1 MCSHGEEGLIAEK
14 RKEQQ
19 SVQTVQN
26 IAEEMTLQEE
36 RMHAEAAD
44 TNQIEQKPSFLS
56 RVNKFVGKNEPADA
70 AEMKQAK
77 TLKHYHAVKKEV
89 FSRREN
95 ERSIA
100 QQNQALEELCEKQ
113 RKISYATPEFTG
125 ILDAITKFLHAKSE
139 EAQQKALLSA
149 REKIKTYLHQHDANQ
164 DDREYE
170 LWMHIQAYDTYL
182 DLNTNGSLDRKGQV
196 HKAGEHEKNPKARML
211 TVWTDVKNQSL
222 FPHEPS
228 IHDIQ
233 QRTVQDCYMMSSLAA
248 IAHFTPEYI
257 KQSMRDNGDGTVTV
271 RFFDEKQSDVY
282 YEATSIGEL
291 TKDYAEA
298 KETEKEKIDRKILL
312 KLFSEFSVNEQLQE
326 QWKETWEKEELSA
339 KETGK
344 EKVAEEKVE
353 EKKAEKEES
362 EDLVGFEVLEDLETS
377 DDFEMPEDFET
388 LEDFA
393 TEKKTTGKSIEQ
405 SVVKGYV
412 SRLKILQ
419 GSFSSS
425 NEAWLNEIVDAI
437 LKSETAVSSRM
448 RAMLD
453 RIHSAEPEQAETIT
467 REAFEEFAK
476 QLCTDATANEEVLGV
491 WRKTNQQTQEQRL
504 RNEAVYVTVT
514 KEVARFGGAV
524 DAYAA
529 DSLWVQ
535 MIEKAA
541 AVHYGG
547 EKGYEGISLGR
558 SCDFLK
564 HFLNQNYEPGT
575 DKYIINAPMESFEV
589 HGVRITQ
596 EKITEHIRQ
605 IQRKKKSVAVSVED
619 MLGQLNADKECREI
633 FRDRADIE
641 LLASELVSKFGMV
654 HSAFSHNYTEQAMAV
669 FEDYQERLQQ
679 KECIIVGCTWDK
691 EQAAWLTDS
700 GIRNGHAYSVVDCFE
715 EDGHKFVTM
724 RDPYALFKREY
735 IKETDKSG
743 AESYRI
749 KNASSIGLSKN
760 DSNGLF
766 NMELN
771 DYLMTFHEYTARKVH

>member
-19 SVQTVQN
+19 SVQTVQS
-26 IAEEMTLQEE
+26 ITEEMTLQEE

-77 TLKHYHAVKKEV
+77 TLKHYHAVKKEA

-125 ILDAITKFLHAKSE
+125 ILDAVIKFLHAESD
-139 EAQQKALLSA
+139 EAQQKSLLSA
-149 REKIKTYLHQHDANQ
+149 RELIKTYLDTHDPDQ

-170 LWMHIQAYDTYL
+170 LWMHIQGYDTYL
-182 DLNTNGSLDRKGQV
+182 DLNMNGCLDTKRYI
-196 HKAGEHEKNPKARML
+196 HKTGEHEKNPKARTL
-211 TVWTDVKNQSL
+211 TVWTNVEKQSL

-271 RFFDEKQSDVY
+271 RFYDEKTSDVY
-282 YEATSIGEL
+282 YKASTIEEL
-291 TKDYAEA
+291 TKDYSGAEQA
-298 KETEKEKIDRKILL
+298 DREKIDRKLLL

-326 QWKETWEKEELSA
+326 QWKETWEKGALPVEDENGES
-339 KETGK
+339 K
-344 EKVAEEKVE
+344 AEEKTV
-353 EKKAEKEES
+353 AEGELGEI
-362 EDLVGFEVLEDLETS
+362 
-377 DDFEMPEDFET
+377 DDFEFLDDFET
-388 LEDFA
+388 EIQ
-393 TEKKTTGKSIEQ
+393 TTDGNPENP
-405 SVVKGYV
+405 VVKGYV
-412 SRLKILQ
+412 SRLKNLQ
-419 GSFSSS
+419 NSFSSS
-425 NEAWLNEIVDAI
+425 NEAWLNEMIDAI
-437 LKSETAVSSRM
+437 LKSETEAGGKLRSV
-448 RAMLD
+448 LD
-453 RIHSAEPEQAETIT
+453 RIHSGGPEQAAMIAG
-467 REAFEEFAK
+467 EAFEEFAK
-476 QLCTDATANEEVLGV
+476 QMCTNDAANEELLGL
-491 WRKTNQQTQEQRL
+491 WRKTNRQTSEQRL

-654 HSAFSHNYTEQAMAV
+654 HSAFSHNYTEQAVAV

>member
-77 TLKHYHAVKKEV
+77 TLKHYHAVKKEA

-125 ILDAITKFLHAKSE
+125 ILDAVIKFLHAESD
-139 EAQQKALLSA
+139 EAQQKTLLSA
-149 REKIKTYLHQHDANQ
+149 RELIKTYLDTHDPDQN
-164 DDREYE
+164 DREYE
-170 LWMHIQAYDTYL
+170 LWMHIQGYDTYL
-182 DLNTNGSLDRKGQV
+182 DLNTNGCLDTKRHI
-196 HKAGEHEKNPKARML
+196 HKTGEHEKNPKARTL
-211 TVWTDVKNQSL
+211 TVWTNVEKQSL

-271 RFFDEKQSDVY
+271 RFYDEKTSDVY
-282 YEATSIGEL
+282 YKAATIEEL
-291 TKDYAEA
+291 TKDYSGAEQA
-298 KETEKEKIDRKILL
+298 DREKIDRKLLL

-326 QWKETWEKEELSA
+326 QWKETWEKGALPVEDENGES
-339 KETGK
+339 K
-344 EKVAEEKVE
+344 AEEKTAAEGELGEIDDVE
-353 EKKAEKEES
+353 F
-362 EDLVGFEVLEDLETS
+362 L
-377 DDFEMPEDFET
+377 DDFE
-388 LEDFA
+388 
-393 TEKKTTGKSIEQ
+393 TEIQTADENP
-405 SVVKGYV
+405 VVKGYV
-412 SRLKILQ
+412 SRLKNLQ
-419 GSFSSS
+419 NSFSSS
-425 NEAWLNEIVDAI
+425 NEAWLNEMIDAI
-437 LKSETAVSSRM
+437 LKSETEAGGKLRSV
-448 RAMLD
+448 LD
-453 RIHSAEPEQAETIT
+453 RIHSGGPEQVAMIAG
-467 REAFEEFAK
+467 EAFEEFAK
-476 QLCTDATANEEVLGV
+476 QMCTNDAANEELLGL
-491 WRKTNQQTQEQRL
+491 WRKTNRQTSEQRL

>member
-19 SVQTVQN
+19 SVQTVQS
-26 IAEEMTLQEE
+26 ITEEMTLQEE

-44 TNQIEQKPSFLS
+44 TNQIEQRPSFLS

-77 TLKHYHAVKKEV
+77 TLKHYHAAKKEA

-113 RKISYATPEFTG
+113 RKISYATPEFTE
-125 ILDAITKFLHAKSE
+125 ILDAVIKFLHAESD
-139 EAQQKALLSA
+139 EAQQKTLLSA
-149 REKIKTYLHQHDANQ
+149 RELIKTYLDTHDPDQ

-170 LWMHIQAYDTYL
+170 LWMHIQGYDTYL
-182 DLNTNGSLDRKGQV
+182 DLNTNGCLDTKRHI
-196 HKAGEHEKNPKARML
+196 HKTGEHEKNPKARTL
-211 TVWTDVKNQSL
+211 TVWTNVEKQTL

-271 RFFDEKQSDVY
+271 RFYDEKTSDVY
-282 YEATSIGEL
+282 YKAATIEEL
-291 TKDYAEA
+291 TKDYSGAEQA
-298 KETEKEKIDRKILL
+298 DREKIDRKLLL

-326 QWKETWEKEELSA
+326 QWKETWEKGALPVEDENGES
-339 KETGK
+339 K
-344 EKVAEEKVE
+344 AEEKTAAEGELGEIDEVE
-353 EKKAEKEES
+353 F
-362 EDLVGFEVLEDLETS
+362 L
-377 DDFEMPEDFET
+377 DDFETEIQTTDGNPENP
-388 LEDFA
+388 
-393 TEKKTTGKSIEQ
+393 
-405 SVVKGYV
+405 VVKGYV
-412 SRLKILQ
+412 SRLKNLQ
-419 GSFSSS
+419 NSFSSS
-425 NEAWLNEIVDAI
+425 NEAWLDEMIDAI
-437 LKSETAVSSRM
+437 LKSETEAGGKLRSV
-448 RAMLD
+448 LD
-453 RIHSAEPEQAETIT
+453 RIHSGGPEQAAMIAG
-467 REAFEEFAK
+467 EAFEEFAK
-476 QLCTDATANEEVLGV
+476 QMCTNDAANEELLGL
-491 WRKTNQQTQEQRL
+491 WRKTNRQTSEQRL

-654 HSAFSHNYTEQAMAV
+654 HSAFSHNYTEQAVAV

>member
-19 SVQTVQN
+19 SVQTVQS
-26 IAEEMTLQEE
+26 ITEEMTLQEE

-77 TLKHYHAVKKEV
+77 TLKHYHAAKKEA

-125 ILDAITKFLHAKSE
+125 ILDAVIKFLHAESD
-139 EAQQKALLSA
+139 EAQQKTLLSA
-149 REKIKTYLHQHDANQ
+149 RELIKTYLDTHDPDQ

-170 LWMHIQAYDTYL
+170 LWMHIQGYDTYL
-182 DLNTNGSLDRKGQV
+182 DLNTNGCLDTKRHI
-196 HKAGEHEKNPKARML
+196 HKTGEHEKNPKARTL
-211 TVWTDVKNQSL
+211 TVWTNVEKQSL

-271 RFFDEKQSDVY
+271 RFYDEKTSDVY
-282 YEATSIGEL
+282 YKAATIEEL
-291 TKDYAEA
+291 TKDYSGAEQA
-298 KETEKEKIDRKILL
+298 DREKIDRKLLL

-326 QWKETWEKEELSA
+326 QWKETWEKGALPVEDENGES
-339 KETGK
+339 K
-344 EKVAEEKVE
+344 AEEKTA
-353 EKKAEKEES
+353 AEGELGEI
-362 EDLVGFEVLEDLETS
+362 
-377 DDFEMPEDFET
+377 DDFEFLDDFET
-388 LEDFA
+388 EIQ
-393 TEKKTTGKSIEQ
+393 TTDGNP
-405 SVVKGYV
+405 VVKGYV
-412 SRLKILQ
+412 SRLKNLQ
-419 GSFSSS
+419 NSFSSS
-425 NEAWLNEIVDAI
+425 NEAWLNEMIDAI
-437 LKSETAVSSRM
+437 LKSETEAGGKLRSV
-448 RAMLD
+448 LD
-453 RIHSAEPEQAETIT
+453 RIHSGGPEQAAMIAG
-467 REAFEEFAK
+467 EAFEEFAK
-476 QLCTDATANEEVLGV
+476 QMCTNDAANEELLGL
-491 WRKTNQQTQEQRL
+491 WRKTNRQTSEQRL

-654 HSAFSHNYTEQAMAV
+654 HSAFSHNYTEQAVAV

>member
-19 SVQTVQN
+19 SVQTVQS
-26 IAEEMTLQEE
+26 ITEEMTLQEE

-77 TLKHYHAVKKEV
+77 TLKHYHAAKKEA

-125 ILDAITKFLHAKSE
+125 ILDAVIKFLHAESD
-139 EAQQKALLSA
+139 EAQQKTLLSA
-149 REKIKTYLHQHDANQ
+149 RELIKTYLDTHDPDQ

-170 LWMHIQAYDTYL
+170 LWMHIQGYDTYL
-182 DLNTNGSLDRKGQV
+182 DMNTNGCLDTKRHI
-196 HKAGEHEKNPKARML
+196 HKTGEHEKNPKARTL
-211 TVWTDVKNQSL
+211 TVWTNVEKQSL

-271 RFFDEKQSDVY
+271 RFYDEKTSDVY
-282 YEATSIGEL
+282 YKAATIEEL
-291 TKDYAEA
+291 TKDYSGAEQA
-298 KETEKEKIDRKILL
+298 DREKIDRKLLL

-326 QWKETWEKEELSA
+326 QWKETWEKGALPVEDENGES
-339 KETGK
+339 K
-344 EKVAEEKVE
+344 AEEKTAAEGELGEIDDVE
-353 EKKAEKEES
+353 F
-362 EDLVGFEVLEDLETS
+362 L
-377 DDFEMPEDFET
+377 DDFETEIQTTDGNPENP
-388 LEDFA
+388 
-393 TEKKTTGKSIEQ
+393 
-405 SVVKGYV
+405 VVKGYV
-412 SRLKILQ
+412 SRLKNLQ
-419 GSFSSS
+419 NSFSSS
-425 NEAWLNEIVDAI
+425 NEAWLNEMIDAI
-437 LKSETAVSSRM
+437 LKSETEAGGKLRSV
-448 RAMLD
+448 LD
-453 RIHSAEPEQAETIT
+453 RIHSGGPEQAAMIAG
-467 REAFEEFAK
+467 EAFEEFAK
-476 QLCTDATANEEVLGV
+476 QMCTNDAANEELLGL
-491 WRKTNQQTQEQRL
+491 WRKTNRQTSEQRL

-633 FRDRADIE
+633 FRDRTDIE

-654 HSAFSHNYTEQAMAV
+654 HSAFSHNYTEQAVAV

>member
-19 SVQTVQN
+19 SVQTVQS
-26 IAEEMTLQEE
+26 ITEEMTLQEE

-77 TLKHYHAVKKEV
+77 TLKHYHAAKKEA

-113 RKISYATPEFTG
+113 RKISYATPEFTE
-125 ILDAITKFLHAKSE
+125 ILEAVIKFLHAESD
-139 EAQQKALLSA
+139 EAQQKTLLSA
-149 REKIKTYLHQHDANQ
+149 RELIKTYLDTHDPDQN
-164 DDREYE
+164 DREYE
-170 LWMHIQAYDTYL
+170 LWMHIQGYDTYL
-182 DLNTNGSLDRKGQV
+182 DLNTNGCLDTKRHI
-196 HKAGEHEKNPKARML
+196 HKTGEHEKNPKARTL
-211 TVWTDVKNQSL
+211 TVWTNVEKQSL

-271 RFFDEKQSDVY
+271 RFYDEKTSDVY
-282 YEATSIGEL
+282 YKAATIEEL
-291 TKDYAEA
+291 TKDYPRAEQA
-298 KETEKEKIDRKILL
+298 DREKIDRKLLL

-326 QWKETWEKEELSA
+326 QWKETWEKGALPVEDENGESKA
-339 KETGK
+339 
-344 EKVAEEKVE
+344 E
-353 EKKAEKEES
+353 EKKAEEKTAAEGELG
-362 EDLVGFEVLEDLETS
+362 EIDDVEFL
-377 DDFEMPEDFET
+377 DDFETEIQTADGNPENP
-388 LEDFA
+388 
-393 TEKKTTGKSIEQ
+393 
-405 SVVKGYV
+405 VVKGYV
-412 SRLKILQ
+412 SRLKNLQ
-419 GSFSSS
+419 NSFSSS
-425 NEAWLNEIVDAI
+425 NEAWLNEMIDAI
-437 LKSETAVSSRM
+437 LKSETEAGGKLRSV
-448 RAMLD
+448 LD
-453 RIHSAEPEQAETIT
+453 RIHSGGPEQAAMIAG
-467 REAFEEFAK
+467 EAFEEFAK
-476 QLCTDATANEEVLGV
+476 QMCTNDAANEELLGL
-491 WRKTNQQTQEQRL
+491 WRKTNRQTSEQRL

-654 HSAFSHNYTEQAMAV
+654 HSAFSHNYTEQAVAV

>member
-1 MCSHGEEGLIAEK
+1 MCSYGEEGLIAEK

-19 SVQTVQN
+19 SVQTVQS
-26 IAEEMTLQEE
+26 ITEEMTLQEE

-77 TLKHYHAVKKEV
+77 TLKHYHAVKKEA

-125 ILDAITKFLHAKSE
+125 ILDAITKFLHAESE

-282 YEATSIGEL
+282 YETTSIGEL
-291 TKDYAEA
+291 AKNYSEAEGAA
-298 KETEKEKIDRKILL
+298 KEQIDRKILL
-312 KLFSEFSVNEQLQE
+312 KLFSEFSVNGQLQE
-326 QWKETWEKEELSA
+326 QWKAAWEKEALP
-339 KETGK
+339 
-344 EKVAEEKVE
+344 AEETHADIVAQE
-353 EKKAEKEES
+353 ETAEEE
-362 EDLVGFEVLEDLETS
+362 LEEL
-377 DDFEMPEDFET
+377 DDFEFVEE
-388 LEDFA
+388 FA
-393 TEKKTTGKSIEQ
+393 TETQTADGNPENP
-405 SVVKGYV
+405 VVKGYV
-412 SRLKILQ
+412 SRLKNLQ
-419 GSFSSS
+419 NSFSSS
-425 NEAWLNEIVDAI
+425 NEAWLNEMIDAI
-437 LKSETAVSSRM
+437 LKSETEAGGKLRSV
-448 RAMLD
+448 LD
-453 RIHSAEPEQAETIT
+453 RIHSGGPEQAAMIAG
-467 REAFEEFAK
+467 EAFEEFAK
-476 QLCTDATANEEVLGV
+476 QMCTNDAANEELLGL
-491 WRKTNQQTQEQRL
+491 WRKTNRQTSEQRL

-654 HSAFSHNYTEQAMAV
+654 HSAFSHNYTEQAVAV

>member
-19 SVQTVQN
+19 SVQTVQS
-26 IAEEMTLQEE
+26 ITEEMTLQEE

-77 TLKHYHAVKKEV
+77 TLKHYHAAKKEA

-125 ILDAITKFLHAKSE
+125 ILDAVIKFLHAESD
-139 EAQQKALLSA
+139 EAQQKTLLSA
-149 REKIKTYLHQHDANQ
+149 RELIKTYLDTHDPDQ

-170 LWMHIQAYDTYL
+170 LWMHIQGYDTYL
-182 DLNTNGSLDRKGQV
+182 DLNTNGCLDTKRHI
-196 HKAGEHEKNPKARML
+196 HKTGEHEKNPKARTL
-211 TVWTDVKNQSL
+211 TVWTNVEKQSL

-271 RFFDEKQSDVY
+271 RFYDEKTSDVY
-282 YEATSIGEL
+282 YKAATIEEL
-291 TKDYAEA
+291 TKDYSGAEQA
-298 KETEKEKIDRKILL
+298 DREKIDRKLLL

-326 QWKETWEKEELSA
+326 QWKETWEKGALPVEDENGES
-339 KETGK
+339 K
-344 EKVAEEKVE
+344 AEEKTAAEGELGEIDDVE
-353 EKKAEKEES
+353 F
-362 EDLVGFEVLEDLETS
+362 L
-377 DDFEMPEDFET
+377 DDFETEIQTTDGNPENP
-388 LEDFA
+388 
-393 TEKKTTGKSIEQ
+393 
-405 SVVKGYV
+405 VVKGYV
-412 SRLKILQ
+412 SRLKNLQ
-419 GSFSSS
+419 NSFSSS
-425 NEAWLNEIVDAI
+425 NEAWLNEMIDAI
-437 LKSETAVSSRM
+437 LKSETEAGSKLRSV
-448 RAMLD
+448 LD
-453 RIHSAEPEQAETIT
+453 RIHSGGPEQAAMIAG
-467 REAFEEFAK
+467 EAFEEFAK
-476 QLCTDATANEEVLGV
+476 QMCTNDAANEELLGL
-491 WRKTNQQTQEQRL
+491 WRKTNRQTSEQRL

-654 HSAFSHNYTEQAMAV
+654 HSAFSHNYTEQAVAV

>member
-19 SVQTVQN
+19 SVQTVQS
-26 IAEEMTLQEE
+26 ITEEMTLQEE

-77 TLKHYHAVKKEV
+77 TLKHYHAAKKEA

-125 ILDAITKFLHAKSE
+125 ILDAVIKFLHAESD
-139 EAQQKALLSA
+139 EAQQKTLLSA
-149 REKIKTYLHQHDANQ
+149 RELIKTYLDTHDPDQ

-170 LWMHIQAYDTYL
+170 LWMHIQVYDTYL
-182 DLNTNGSLDRKGQV
+182 DLNTNGCLDTKRHI
-196 HKAGEHEKNPKARML
+196 HKTGEHEKNPKARTL
-211 TVWTDVKNQSL
+211 TVWTNVEKQSL

-271 RFFDEKQSDVY
+271 RFYDEKTSDVY
-282 YEATSIGEL
+282 YKAATIEEL
-291 TKDYAEA
+291 TKDYSGAEQA
-298 KETEKEKIDRKILL
+298 DREKIDRKLLL

-326 QWKETWEKEELSA
+326 QWKETWEKGALPVEDENGES
-339 KETGK
+339 K
-344 EKVAEEKVE
+344 AEEKTAAEGELGEIDDVE
-353 EKKAEKEES
+353 F
-362 EDLVGFEVLEDLETS
+362 L
-377 DDFEMPEDFET
+377 DDFETEIQTTDGNPENP
-388 LEDFA
+388 
-393 TEKKTTGKSIEQ
+393 
-405 SVVKGYV
+405 VVKGYV
-412 SRLKILQ
+412 SRLKNLQ
-419 GSFSSS
+419 NSFSSS
-425 NEAWLNEIVDAI
+425 NEAWLNEMIDAI
-437 LKSETAVSSRM
+437 LKSETEAGSKLRSV
-448 RAMLD
+448 LD
-453 RIHSAEPEQAETIT
+453 RIHSGGPEQAAMIAG
-467 REAFEEFAK
+467 EAFEEFAK
-476 QLCTDATANEEVLGV
+476 QMCTNDAANEELLGL
-491 WRKTNQQTQEQRL
+491 WRKTNRQTSEQRL

-654 HSAFSHNYTEQAMAV
+654 HSAFSHNYTEQAVAV

>member
-19 SVQTVQN
+19 SVQTVQS
-26 IAEEMTLQEE
+26 ITEEMTLQEE

-77 TLKHYHAVKKEV
+77 TLKHYHAAKKEA

-125 ILDAITKFLHAKSE
+125 ILDAVIKFLHAESD
-139 EAQQKALLSA
+139 EAQQKTLLSA
-149 REKIKTYLHQHDANQ
+149 RELIKTYLDTHDPDQ

-170 LWMHIQAYDTYL
+170 LWMHIQGYDTYL
-182 DLNTNGSLDRKGQV
+182 DLNTNGCLDTKRHI
-196 HKAGEHEKNPKARML
+196 HKTGEHEKNPKARTL
-211 TVWTDVKNQSL
+211 TVWTNVEKQSL

-271 RFFDEKQSDVY
+271 RFYDEKTSDVY
-282 YEATSIGEL
+282 YKAATIEEL
-291 TKDYAEA
+291 TKDYPGAEQA
-298 KETEKEKIDRKILL
+298 DREKIDRKLLL

-326 QWKETWEKEELSA
+326 QWKETWEKGALPVEDENGES
-339 KETGK
+339 K
-344 EKVAEEKVE
+344 AEEKTA
-353 EKKAEKEES
+353 AEGELGEI
-362 EDLVGFEVLEDLETS
+362 
-377 DDFEMPEDFET
+377 DDFEFLDDFET
-388 LEDFA
+388 EIQ
-393 TEKKTTGKSIEQ
+393 TTDGNPENP
-405 SVVKGYV
+405 VVKGYV
-412 SRLKILQ
+412 SRLKNLQ
-419 GSFSSS
+419 DSFSSS
-425 NEAWLNEIVDAI
+425 NEAWLNEMIDAI
-437 LKSETAVSSRM
+437 LKSETEAGGKLRSV
-448 RAMLD
+448 LD
-453 RIHSAEPEQAETIT
+453 RIHSGGPEQAAMIAG
-467 REAFEEFAK
+467 EAFEEFAK
-476 QLCTDATANEEVLGV
+476 QMCTNDAANEELLGL
-491 WRKTNQQTQEQRL
+491 WRKTNRQTSEQRL

-654 HSAFSHNYTEQAMAV
+654 HSAFSHNYTEQAVAV

>member
-19 SVQTVQN
+19 SVQTVQS
-26 IAEEMTLQEE
+26 ITEEMTLQEE

-77 TLKHYHAVKKEV
+77 TLKHYHAVKKEA

-125 ILDAITKFLHAKSE
+125 ILDAVIKFLHAESD
-139 EAQQKALLSA
+139 EAQQKTLLSA
-149 REKIKTYLHQHDANQ
+149 RELIKTYLDTHDPDQ

-170 LWMHIQAYDTYL
+170 LWMHIQGYDTYL
-182 DLNTNGSLDRKGQV
+182 DMNTNGCLDTKRHI
-196 HKAGEHEKNPKARML
+196 HKTGEHEKNPKARTL
-211 TVWTDVKNQSL
+211 TVWTNVEKQSL

-271 RFFDEKQSDVY
+271 RFYDEKTSDVY
-282 YEATSIGEL
+282 YKAATIEEL
-291 TKDYAEA
+291 TKDYSGAEQA
-298 KETEKEKIDRKILL
+298 DREKIDRKLLL

-326 QWKETWEKEELSA
+326 QWKETWEKGALPVEDENGESKA
-339 KETGK
+339 
-344 EKVAEEKVE
+344 E
-353 EKKAEKEES
+353 EKKAEEKTVAEGELG
-362 EDLVGFEVLEDLETS
+362 EI
-377 DDFEMPEDFET
+377 DDFEFLDDFET
-388 LEDFA
+388 EIQ
-393 TEKKTTGKSIEQ
+393 TTDGNPENP
-405 SVVKGYV
+405 VVKGYV
-412 SRLKILQ
+412 SRLKNLQ
-419 GSFSSS
+419 NSFSSS
-425 NEAWLNEIVDAI
+425 NEAWLNEMIDAI
-437 LKSETAVSSRM
+437 LKSETEAGGKLRSV
-448 RAMLD
+448 LD
-453 RIHSAEPEQAETIT
+453 RIHSGGPEQAAMIAG
-467 REAFEEFAK
+467 EAFEEFAK
-476 QLCTDATANEEVLGV
+476 QMCTNDAANEELLGL
-491 WRKTNQQTQEQRL
+491 WRKTNRQTSEQRL

-654 HSAFSHNYTEQAMAV
+654 HSAFSHNYTEQAVAV

>member
-19 SVQTVQN
+19 SVQTVQS
-26 IAEEMTLQEE
+26 ITEEMTLQEE

-77 TLKHYHAVKKEV
+77 TLKHYHAVKKEA

-125 ILDAITKFLHAKSE
+125 ILDAITKFLHAESE

-170 LWMHIQAYDTYL
+170 LWMHIQGYDTYL
-182 DLNTNGSLDRKGQV
+182 DLNTNGCLDTKRDI
-196 HKAGEHEKNPKARML
+196 HKAGEHEKNPKARTL
-211 TVWTDVKNQSL
+211 TVWTNVEKQSL

-271 RFFDEKQSDVY
+271 RFYDEKTSDVY
-282 YEATSIGEL
+282 YKAATIEEL
-291 TKDYAEA
+291 TKDYPGAEQA
-298 KETEKEKIDRKILL
+298 DREKIDRKLLL

-326 QWKETWEKEELSA
+326 QWKETWEKGALPVEDENGESKA
-339 KETGK
+339 
-344 EKVAEEKVE
+344 E
-353 EKKAEKEES
+353 EKKAEEKTAAEGELG
-362 EDLVGFEVLEDLETS
+362 EI
-377 DDFEMPEDFET
+377 DDFEFLDDFET
-388 LEDFA
+388 EIQ
-393 TEKKTTGKSIEQ
+393 TTDGNPENP
-405 SVVKGYV
+405 VVKGYV
-412 SRLKILQ
+412 SRLKNLQ
-419 GSFSSS
+419 NSFSSS
-425 NEAWLNEIVDAI
+425 NEAWLNEMIDAI
-437 LKSETAVSSRM
+437 LKSETEAGGKLRSV
-448 RAMLD
+448 LD
-453 RIHSAEPEQAETIT
+453 RIHSGGPEQAAMIAG
-467 REAFEEFAK
+467 EAFEEFAK
-476 QLCTDATANEEVLGV
+476 QMCTNDAANEELLGL
-491 WRKTNQQTQEQRL
+491 WRKTNRQTSEQRL

-654 HSAFSHNYTEQAMAV
+654 HSAFSHNYTEQAVAV

>member
-19 SVQTVQN
+19 SVQTVQS
-26 IAEEMTLQEE
+26 ITEEMTLQEE

-77 TLKHYHAVKKEV
+77 TLKHYHAAKKEA

-125 ILDAITKFLHAKSE
+125 ILDAVIKFLHAESD
-139 EAQQKALLSA
+139 EAQQKTLLSA
-149 REKIKTYLHQHDANQ
+149 RELIKTYLDTHDPDQ

-170 LWMHIQAYDTYL
+170 LWMHIQGYDTYL
-182 DLNTNGSLDRKGQV
+182 DMNTNGCLDTKRHI
-196 HKAGEHEKNPKARML
+196 HKTGEHEKNPKARTL
-211 TVWTDVKNQSL
+211 TVWTNVEKQSL

-271 RFFDEKQSDVY
+271 RFYDEKTSDVY
-282 YEATSIGEL
+282 YKAATIEEL
-291 TKDYAEA
+291 TKDYSGAEQA
-298 KETEKEKIDRKILL
+298 DREKIDRKLLL

-326 QWKETWEKEELSA
+326 QWKETWEKGALPVEDENGES
-339 KETGK
+339 K
-344 EKVAEEKVE
+344 AEEKTA
-353 EKKAEKEES
+353 AEGELGEI
-362 EDLVGFEVLEDLETS
+362 
-377 DDFEMPEDFET
+377 DDFEFLDDFET
-388 LEDFA
+388 EIQ
-393 TEKKTTGKSIEQ
+393 TTDGNPENP
-405 SVVKGYV
+405 VVKGYV
-412 SRLKILQ
+412 SRLKNLQ
-419 GSFSSS
+419 NSFSSS
-425 NEAWLNEIVDAI
+425 NEAWLNEMIDAI
-437 LKSETAVSSRM
+437 LKSETEAGGKLRSV
-448 RAMLD
+448 LD
-453 RIHSAEPEQAETIT
+453 RIHSGGPEQAAMIAG
-467 REAFEEFAK
+467 EAFEEFAK
-476 QLCTDATANEEVLGV
+476 QMCTNDAANEELLGL
-491 WRKTNQQTQEQRL
+491 WRKTNRQTSEQRL

>member
-19 SVQTVQN
+19 SVQTVQS
-26 IAEEMTLQEE
+26 ITEEMTLQEE

-77 TLKHYHAVKKEV
+77 TLKHYHAAKKEA

-125 ILDAITKFLHAKSE
+125 ILDAVIKFLHAESD
-139 EAQQKALLSA
+139 EAQQKTLLSA
-149 REKIKTYLHQHDANQ
+149 RELIKTYLDTHDPDQ

-170 LWMHIQAYDTYL
+170 LWMHIQGYDTYL
-182 DLNTNGSLDRKGQV
+182 DLNTNGCLDTKRHI
-196 HKAGEHEKNPKARML
+196 HKTGEHEKNPKARTL
-211 TVWTDVKNQSL
+211 TVWTNVEKQSL

-271 RFFDEKQSDVY
+271 RFYDEKTSDVY
-282 YEATSIGEL
+282 YKAATIEEL
-291 TKDYAEA
+291 TKDYSGAEQA
-298 KETEKEKIDRKILL
+298 DREKIDRKLLL

-326 QWKETWEKEELSA
+326 QWKETWEKGALPVEDENGES
-339 KETGK
+339 K
-344 EKVAEEKVE
+344 AEEKTVAEGELGEIDDVE
-353 EKKAEKEES
+353 F
-362 EDLVGFEVLEDLETS
+362 L
-377 DDFEMPEDFET
+377 DDFETEIQTTDGNPENP
-388 LEDFA
+388 
-393 TEKKTTGKSIEQ
+393 
-405 SVVKGYV
+405 VVKGYV
-412 SRLKILQ
+412 SRLKNLQ
-419 GSFSSS
+419 NSFSSS
-425 NEAWLNEIVDAI
+425 NEAWLNEMIDAI
-437 LKSETAVSSRM
+437 LKSETEAGGKLRSV
-448 RAMLD
+448 LD
-453 RIHSAEPEQAETIT
+453 RIHSGGPEQAAMIAG
-467 REAFEEFAK
+467 EAFEEFAK
-476 QLCTDATANEEVLGV
+476 QMCTNDAANEELLGL
-491 WRKTNQQTQEQRL
+491 WRKTNRQTSEQRL

-654 HSAFSHNYTEQAMAV
+654 HSAFSHNYTEQAVAV

>member
-19 SVQTVQN
+19 SVQTVQS
-26 IAEEMTLQEE
+26 ITEEMTLQEE

-77 TLKHYHAVKKEV
+77 TLKHYHAAKKEA

-125 ILDAITKFLHAKSE
+125 ILDAVIKFLHAESD
-139 EAQQKALLSA
+139 EAQQKTLLSA
-149 REKIKTYLHQHDANQ
+149 RELIKTYLDTHDPDQ

-170 LWMHIQAYDTYL
+170 LWMHIQGYDTYL
-182 DLNTNGSLDRKGQV
+182 DLNTNGCLDTKRHI
-196 HKAGEHEKNPKARML
+196 HKTGEHEKNPKARTL
-211 TVWTDVKNQSL
+211 TVWTNVEKQSL

-271 RFFDEKQSDVY
+271 RFYDEKTSDVY
-282 YEATSIGEL
+282 YKASTIEEL
-291 TKDYAEA
+291 TKDYPGAEQA
-298 KETEKEKIDRKILL
+298 DREKIDRKLLL

-326 QWKETWEKEELSA
+326 QWKETWEKGALPVEENGES
-339 KETGK
+339 K
-344 EKVAEEKVE
+344 AEEKTA
-353 EKKAEKEES
+353 AEGELGEI
-362 EDLVGFEVLEDLETS
+362 
-377 DDFEMPEDFET
+377 DDFEFLDDFET
-388 LEDFA
+388 EIQTADGNP
-393 TEKKTTGKSIEQ
+393 ENP
-405 SVVKGYV
+405 VVKGYV
-412 SRLKILQ
+412 SRLKNLQ
-419 GSFSSS
+419 NSFSSS
-425 NEAWLNEIVDAI
+425 NEAWLNEMIDAI
-437 LKSETAVSSRM
+437 LKSETEAGGKLRSV
-448 RAMLD
+448 LD
-453 RIHSAEPEQAETIT
+453 RIHSGGPEQAAMIAG
-467 REAFEEFAK
+467 EAFEEFAK
-476 QLCTDATANEEVLGV
+476 QMCTNDAANEELLGL
-491 WRKTNQQTQEQRL
+491 WRKTNGQTSEQRL

-654 HSAFSHNYTEQAMAV
+654 HSAFSHNYTEQAVAV

>member
-19 SVQTVQN
+19 SVQTVQS
-26 IAEEMTLQEE
+26 ITEEMTLQEE

-77 TLKHYHAVKKEV
+77 TLKHYHAAKKEA

-125 ILDAITKFLHAKSE
+125 ILDAVIKFLHAESD
-139 EAQQKALLSA
+139 EAQQKTLLSA
-149 REKIKTYLHQHDANQ
+149 RELIKTYLDTHDPDQ

-170 LWMHIQAYDTYL
+170 LWMHIQGYDTYL
-182 DLNTNGSLDRKGQV
+182 DLNTNGCLDTKRHI
-196 HKAGEHEKNPKARML
+196 HKTGEHEKNPKARTL
-211 TVWTDVKNQSL
+211 TVWTNVEKQSL

-271 RFFDEKQSDVY
+271 RFYDEKTSDVY
-282 YEATSIGEL
+282 YKAATIEEL
-291 TKDYAEA
+291 TKDYSGAEQA
-298 KETEKEKIDRKILL
+298 DREKIDRKLLL

-326 QWKETWEKEELSA
+326 QWKETWEKGALPVEDENGES
-339 KETGK
+339 K
-344 EKVAEEKVE
+344 AEEKTA
-353 EKKAEKEES
+353 AEGELGEI
-362 EDLVGFEVLEDLETS
+362 
-377 DDFEMPEDFET
+377 DDFEFLDDFET
-388 LEDFA
+388 EIQ
-393 TEKKTTGKSIEQ
+393 TTDGNPENP
-405 SVVKGYV
+405 VVKGYV
-412 SRLKILQ
+412 SRLKNLQ
-419 GSFSSS
+419 NSFSSS
-425 NEAWLNEIVDAI
+425 NEAWLNEMIDAI
-437 LKSETAVSSRM
+437 LKSETEAGGKLRSV
-448 RAMLD
+448 LD
-453 RIHSAEPEQAETIT
+453 RIHSGGPEQAAMIAG
-467 REAFEEFAK
+467 EAFEEFAK
-476 QLCTDATANEEVLGV
+476 QMCTNDAANEELLGL
-491 WRKTNQQTQEQRL
+491 WRKTNRQTSEQRL

-654 HSAFSHNYTEQAMAV
+654 HSAFSHNYTEQAVAV

>member
-77 TLKHYHAVKKEV
+77 TLKHYHAVKKEA

-125 ILDAITKFLHAKSE
+125 ILDAVIKFLHAESD
-139 EAQQKALLSA
+139 EAQQKTLLSA
-149 REKIKTYLHQHDANQ
+149 RELIKTYLDTHDPDQN
-164 DDREYE
+164 DREYE
-170 LWMHIQAYDTYL
+170 LWMHIQGYDTYL
-182 DLNTNGSLDRKGQV
+182 DLNTNGCLDTKRHI
-196 HKAGEHEKNPKARML
+196 HKTGEHEKNPKARTL
-211 TVWTDVKNQSL
+211 TVWTNVEKQSL

-271 RFFDEKQSDVY
+271 RFYDEKTSDVY
-282 YEATSIGEL
+282 YKAATIEEL
-291 TKDYAEA
+291 TKDYSGAEQA
-298 KETEKEKIDRKILL
+298 DREKIDRKLLL

-326 QWKETWEKEELSA
+326 QWKETWEKGALP
-339 KETGK
+339 
-344 EKVAEEKVE
+344 VE
-353 EKKAEKEES
+353 EENGESKAAEKTAAEGELG
-362 EDLVGFEVLEDLETS
+362 EIDDVEFL
-377 DDFEMPEDFET
+377 DDFETEIQTADENPENP
-388 LEDFA
+388 
-393 TEKKTTGKSIEQ
+393 
-405 SVVKGYV
+405 VVKGYV
-412 SRLKILQ
+412 SRLKNLQ
-419 GSFSSS
+419 SSFSSS
-425 NEAWLNEIVDAI
+425 NEAWLNEMIDAI
-437 LKSETAVSSRM
+437 LKSETEAGGKLRSV
-448 RAMLD
+448 LD
-453 RIHSAEPEQAETIT
+453 RIHSGGPEQAAMIAG
-467 REAFEEFAK
+467 EAFEEFAK
-476 QLCTDATANEEVLGV
+476 QMCTNNAANEELLGL
-491 WRKTNQQTQEQRL
+491 WRKTNRQTSEQRL

>member
-77 TLKHYHAVKKEV
+77 TLKHYHAVKKEA

-125 ILDAITKFLHAKSE
+125 VLDAITKFLHAESE

-291 TKDYAEA
+291 AKNYSEAEGVA
-298 KETEKEKIDRKILL
+298 KEQIDRKILL
-312 KLFSEFSVNEQLQE
+312 KLFSEFSVNGKLQE
-326 QWKETWEKEELSA
+326 QWKAAWEKEALP
-339 KETGK
+339 
-344 EKVAEEKVE
+344 AEETHADIAAE
-353 EKKAEKEES
+353 EELEE
-362 EDLVGFEVLEDLETS
+362 L
-377 DDFEMPEDFET
+377 DDFEFVEE
-388 LEDFA
+388 FA
-393 TEKKTTGKSIEQ
+393 TETQTADGNPENP
-405 SVVKGYV
+405 VVKGYV
-412 SRLKILQ
+412 SRLKNLQ
-419 GSFSSS
+419 NSFSSS
-425 NEAWLNEIVDAI
+425 NEAWLNEMIDAI
-437 LKSETAVSSRM
+437 LKSETEAGGKLRSV
-448 RAMLD
+448 LD
-453 RIHSAEPEQAETIT
+453 RIHSGGPEQAAMIAG
-467 REAFEEFAK
+467 EAFEEFAK
-476 QLCTDATANEEVLGV
+476 QMCTNDAANEELLGL
-491 WRKTNQQTQEQRL
+491 WRKTNRQTSEQRL

>member
-19 SVQTVQN
+19 SVQTVQS
-26 IAEEMTLQEE
+26 ITEEMTLQEE

-77 TLKHYHAVKKEV
+77 TLKHYHAAKKEA

-125 ILDAITKFLHAKSE
+125 ILDAVIKFLHAESD
-139 EAQQKALLSA
+139 EAQQKTLLSA
-149 REKIKTYLHQHDANQ
+149 RELIKTYLDTHDPDQ

-170 LWMHIQAYDTYL
+170 LWMHIQGYDTYL
-182 DLNTNGSLDRKGQV
+182 DLNTNGCLDTKRDI
-196 HKAGEHEKNPKARML
+196 HKAGEHEKNPKARTL
-211 TVWTDVKNQSL
+211 TVWTNVEKQSL

-271 RFFDEKQSDVY
+271 RFYDEKTSDVY
-282 YEATSIGEL
+282 YKAATIEEL
-291 TKDYAEA
+291 TKDYSGAEQA
-298 KETEKEKIDRKILL
+298 DREKIDRKLLL

-326 QWKETWEKEELSA
+326 QWKETWEKGALPVEDENGES
-339 KETGK
+339 K
-344 EKVAEEKVE
+344 AEEKTA
-353 EKKAEKEES
+353 AEGELGEI
-362 EDLVGFEVLEDLETS
+362 
-377 DDFEMPEDFET
+377 DDFEFLDDFET
-388 LEDFA
+388 EIQ
-393 TEKKTTGKSIEQ
+393 TTDENP
-405 SVVKGYV
+405 VVKGYV
-412 SRLKILQ
+412 SRLKNLQ
-419 GSFSSS
+419 NSFSSS
-425 NEAWLNEIVDAI
+425 NEAWLNEMIDAI
-437 LKSETAVSSRM
+437 LKSETEAGGKLRSV
-448 RAMLD
+448 LD
-453 RIHSAEPEQAETIT
+453 RIHSGGPEQAAMIAG
-467 REAFEEFAK
+467 EAFEEFAK
-476 QLCTDATANEEVLGV
+476 QMCTNDTANEELLGL
-491 WRKTNQQTQEQRL
+491 WRKTNRQTSEQRL

-654 HSAFSHNYTEQAMAV
+654 HSAFSHNYTEQAVAV

>member
-19 SVQTVQN
+19 SVQTVQS
-26 IAEEMTLQEE
+26 ITEEMTLQEE

-77 TLKHYHAVKKEV
+77 TLKHYHAAKKEA

-100 QQNQALEELCEKQ
+100 QQNQVLEELCEKQ

-125 ILDAITKFLHAKSE
+125 ILDAVIKFLHAESD
-139 EAQQKALLSA
+139 EAQQKTLLSA
-149 REKIKTYLHQHDANQ
+149 RELIKTYLDTHDPDQ

-170 LWMHIQAYDTYL
+170 LWMHIQGYDTYL
-182 DLNTNGSLDRKGQV
+182 DLNTNGCLDTKRHI
-196 HKAGEHEKNPKARML
+196 HKTGEHEKNPKARTL
-211 TVWTDVKNQSL
+211 TVWTNVEKQSL

-271 RFFDEKQSDVY
+271 RFYDEKTSDVY
-282 YEATSIGEL
+282 YKAATIEEL
-291 TKDYAEA
+291 TKDYSGAEQA
-298 KETEKEKIDRKILL
+298 DREKIDRKLLL

-326 QWKETWEKEELSA
+326 QWKETWEKGALPVEDENGES
-339 KETGK
+339 K
-344 EKVAEEKVE
+344 AEEKTA
-353 EKKAEKEES
+353 AEGELGEI
-362 EDLVGFEVLEDLETS
+362 
-377 DDFEMPEDFET
+377 DDFEFLDDFET
-388 LEDFA
+388 EIQ
-393 TEKKTTGKSIEQ
+393 TTDGNP
-405 SVVKGYV
+405 VVKGYV
-412 SRLKILQ
+412 SRLKNLQ
-419 GSFSSS
+419 NSFSSS
-425 NEAWLNEIVDAI
+425 NEAWLNEMIDAI
-437 LKSETAVSSRM
+437 LKSETEAGGKLRSV
-448 RAMLD
+448 LD
-453 RIHSAEPEQAETIT
+453 RIHSGGPEQAAMIAG
-467 REAFEEFAK
+467 EAFEEFAK
-476 QLCTDATANEEVLGV
+476 QMCTNDAANEELLGL
-491 WRKTNQQTQEQRL
+491 WRKTNRQTSEQRL

-654 HSAFSHNYTEQAMAV
+654 HSAFSHNYTEQAVAV